1 MKKIFSTVL
10 LVLLTVALANSIFAQ
25 KQKSKDELFKEI
37 VTLSNTKKPEDTE
50 KAYQLSKEYLS
61 RFPKEKDAE
70 KIRPFVKN
78 YRLFIF
84 GNALADK
91 KFTDFFTLGKEIL
104 NEEPENVSVTLNLAY
119 GGYMAALNKE
129 NNYAEDSAK
138 YAQTTLQ
145 LMEKGI
151 FPKEYAPFTSKDE
164 ALGWMNFINGFFT
177 LDKDGKASASS
188 VYKST
193 LYETPIKNSSQP
205 YIIIAN
211 YYEAVYEKMVK
222 DKADAGAVSKI
233 VDQLLD
239 AYARAYTVGIA
250 EKNPEAANWK
260 TRLSQ
265 VYKFTKGTD
274 AGLDSYIK
282 YVVSTPFKDPA
293 GF

>member
-1 MKKIFSTVL
+1 
-10 LVLLTVALANSIFAQ
+10 LANSIFAQ
-25 KQKSKDELFKEI
+25 KPKSKDELFKEI

-78 YRLFIF
+78 YRMFLF
-84 GNALADK
+84 GNALNDK
-91 KFTDFFTLGKEIL
+91 KFADFFTLGKEIL
-104 NEEPENVSVTLNLAY
+104 GENAENVEITLNLAY
-119 GGYMAALNKE
+119 GGYMAALNKD
-129 NNYAEDSAK
+129 NNYTEDSAK

-145 LMEKGI
+145 LMEKGV

-177 LDKDGKASASS
+177 SEKDGKASASS
-188 VYKST
+188 MYKAT

-205 YIIIAN
+205 YLLIAN

-222 DKADAGAVSKI
+222 DKAEATAVSKI

-239 AYARAYTVGIA
+239 AYARAYTFGVV
-250 EKNPEAANWK
+250 EKNPAAENWK
-260 TRLSQ
+260 QRIAQ

-274 AGLDSYIK
+274 AGLEAYIK
-282 YVVSTPFKDPA
+282 YIVSTPFKDPA
-293 GF
+293 NF